1 MFQFIPT
8 SRSCSSAVE
17 ITAFTRLENCAT
29 LSTVSYRLMKTRVV
43 GSLPGIHEWEKH
55 MSVEAVSA
63 FPVVASDAF
72 LLNDNFGRTLTKK
85 VGGLPEFRM
94 RCRQIIDRLIVVIV
108 GSITVTS
115 GVSRCFYS
123 FCPEILFEG
132 DDSGVFALFADLCRL
147 LKTCGLIT
155 AEESSRSV
163 DEFGSYVIEKRGQ
176 HRSSEQSA
184 NSIVDV
190 IEYLMQDFS
199 FQSRIH
205 LLRVFKLCCLAVRTL
220 DVSYPSVSYGSS
232 LVESA
237 MQKCIKLIQ
246 SYVLSEGYS
255 HQAFF
260 TGQTMEAVRAAVDE
274 AGVFFVCGEIILWKD
289 FVGATYSSFVSAQ
302 RNLCLKLVLQ
312 RRKEYESHYIE
323 CNKINRLFRLDQS
336 TKGAG
341 SDTGSA
347 KSGSS
352 RTACGKSAER
362 GTVAVVAS
370 KKDKS
375 KGEAIVVKRKDG
387 ASTSKKCG
395 SRKTLLIQILRYFL
409 NLVNLPRDDL

>member
-1 MFQFIPT
+1 
-8 SRSCSSAVE
+8 
-17 ITAFTRLENCAT
+17 
-29 LSTVSYRLMKTRVV
+29 MKTRVV
-43 GSLPGIHEWEKH
+43 GSLPGIHEWEKY
-55 MSVEAVSA
+55 MSLEAVSA

-72 LLNDNFGRTLTKK
+72 LLNDDFGRTSTKK

-94 RCRQIIDRLIVVIV
+94 RCRQFIDRLIVVIV
-108 GSITVTS
+108 GSFTVTS

-155 AEESSRSV
+155 AEKSGRSV

-220 DVSYPSVSYGSS
+220 DVCYPSVSISLSGSS

-237 MQKCIKLIQ
+237 MQYCIKLIQ
-246 SYVLSEGYS
+246 SYILSEGYS

-274 AGVFFVCGEIILWKD
+274 AGVFFVCGEINLWKD

-323 CNKINRLFRLDQS
+323 CNKINRLARLDQG

-341 SDTGSA
+341 SETGSA

-352 RTACGKSAER
+352 RAACGKSAER

-387 ASTSKKCG
+387 ASTSKKSVKSKNVVDPDPEIFHKLG
-395 SRKTLLIQILRYFL
+395 KSFKR
-409 NLVNLPRDDL
+409 

>member
-1 MFQFIPT
+1 
-8 SRSCSSAVE
+8 
-17 ITAFTRLENCAT
+17 
-29 LSTVSYRLMKTRVV
+29 
-43 GSLPGIHEWEKH
+43 
-55 MSVEAVSA
+55 
-63 FPVVASDAF
+63 
-72 LLNDNFGRTLTKK
+72 
-85 VGGLPEFRM
+85 M
-94 RCRQIIDRLIVVIV
+94 RCRQFIDRLVVVIV

-147 LKTCGLIT
+147 LETCGLIT

-199 FQSRIH
+199 FQSRVH

-220 DVSYPSVSYGSS
+220 DVSYPSPLVSA
-232 LVESA
+232 ESA
-237 MQKCIKLIQ
+237 IQNCIKLIQ

-260 TGQTMEAVRAAVDE
+260 TGQTTEAVRAAVDE
-274 AGVFFVCGEIILWKD
+274 AGVFFVCGEINLWKD

-302 RNLCLKLVLQ
+302 RDLCLKLVLQ
-312 RRKEYESHYIE
+312 RRKEYECHYIE
-323 CNKINRLFRLDQS
+323 CNKINRLARLDQS
-336 TKGAG
+336 TRGAG
-341 SDTGSA
+341 SETGSA

-352 RTACGKSAER
+352 SSACGESAER
-362 GTVAVVAS
+362 GTVAAVEP
-370 KKDKS
+370 KKD
-375 KGEAIVVKRKDG
+375 
-387 ASTSKKCG
+387 
-395 SRKTLLIQILRYFL
+395 
-409 NLVNLPRDDL
+409 